1 MSFYFKG
8 DLDLEKTDSIFAQ
21 PCRKF
26 ERTTGVSVVKIW
38 KKKRPVNDRECV
50 VLLRRFKL
58 LLLLFANLVVASSPS
73 PVITPSNLPTFL
85 DRWEKC
91 VKNFFRIFFSS
102 PDKIFLEYLF
112 PF

>member
-38 KKKRPVNDRECV
+38 KKNVP
-50 VLLRRFKL
+50 
-58 LLLLFANLVVASSPS
+58 
-73 PVITPSNLPTFL
+73 
-85 DRWEKC
+85 
-91 VKNFFRIFFSS
+91 
-102 PDKIFLEYLF
+102 
-112 PF
+112 